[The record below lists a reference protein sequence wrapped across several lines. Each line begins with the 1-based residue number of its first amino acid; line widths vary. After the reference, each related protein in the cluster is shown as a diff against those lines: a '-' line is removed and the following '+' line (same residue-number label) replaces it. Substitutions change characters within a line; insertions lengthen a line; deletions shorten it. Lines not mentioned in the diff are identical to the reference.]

1 LENKAQSL
9 VALACLVKRH
19 TFKENKWKAYAL
31 SGLASPWFE
40 KLSTLYIRNEAIP
53 VKIEVPLSY
62 SSEFFIHFADDYKPE
77 EKAQLFVERSSF
89 PALSEGEFYICDLI
103 GVPIS
108 SELGLFRVQ
117 GFFENGDPSSEL
129 TTLSL
134 QLESLDKDTPISVE
148 VPLGVLKR
156 KENSWF
162 IEDISLWVEVST
174 KSSKEEHDE

>member
-1 LENKAQSL
+1 MENKARTL

-40 KLSTLYIRNEAIP
+40 KLSTLYIRNEPIP

-62 SSEFFIHFADDYKPE
+62 SSDFFVYFLEGYTPD
-77 EKAQLFVERSSF
+77 EKAHLFVERSSF
-89 PALSEGEFYICDLI
+89 PALANGEFYICDLI
-103 GVPIS
+103 GVSIDS
-108 SELGLFRVQ
+108 DQ
-117 GFFENGDPSSEL
+117 GAFKVAAFFENGDPSSEL

-134 QLESLDKDTPISVE
+134 QLESIEKEPPISVE
-148 VPLGVLKR
+148 IPLGVLKR

-162 IEDISLWVEVST
+162 IEDIGLWIEVST
-174 KSSKEEHDE
+174 KSSEEHDE